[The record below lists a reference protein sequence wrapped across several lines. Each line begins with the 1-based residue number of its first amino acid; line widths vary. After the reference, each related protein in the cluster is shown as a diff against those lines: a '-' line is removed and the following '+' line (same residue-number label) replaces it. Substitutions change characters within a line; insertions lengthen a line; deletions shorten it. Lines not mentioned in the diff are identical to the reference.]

1 MNITNILFEN
11 FSGYTSGKY
20 GHAVARLTCSTNPNA
35 VCDNIRFKNFTVTSP
50 CGKGEPVIICDGIK
64 GGIGMPCVSS
74 NSAEAKA
81 ALKSTCHT
89 PQASLAARP
98 W

>member
-11 FSGYTSGKY
+11 FSGTTSGKY
-20 GHAVARLTCSTNPNA
+20 GLAVARLTCSTNPDA
-35 VCDNIRFKNFTVTSP
+35 VCDNIRFRNFNVTSP
-50 CGKGEPVIICDGIK
+50 CGGPPVIICDGIK

-74 NSAEAKA
+74 TSAEAKA
-81 ALKSTCHT
+81 ALSQKCVG
-89 PQASLAARP
+89 PMASLPSRP